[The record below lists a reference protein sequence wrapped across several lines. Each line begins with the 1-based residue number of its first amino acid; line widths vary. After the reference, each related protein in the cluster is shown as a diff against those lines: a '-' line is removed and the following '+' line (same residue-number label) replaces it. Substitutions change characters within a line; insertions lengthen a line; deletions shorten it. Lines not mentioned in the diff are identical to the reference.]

1 MSASREKKNRQELA
15 AQGHVDP
22 KAERAAKE
30 AAEQKKNRLLYGGI
44 AVLFVI
50 VAAVVLLYNSGIF
63 QRRGFLFTEA
73 VACTFIANRNGISG
87 VQQQPQQRP
96 VAHAKSDDGNGFP
109 PKRTYIRIQCH
120 GCLPIIFFNLCIIF
134 GFWQKFNTYR
144 VDKRIGSG

>member
-1 MSASREKKNRQELA
+1 MKPRRAEDHILGQTGEVRLA
-15 AQGHVDP
+15 QHQMAP
-22 KAERAAKE
+22 
-30 AAEQKKNRLLYGGI
+30 
-44 AVLFVI
+44 
-50 VAAVVLLYNSGIF
+50 GIF

-120 GCLPIIFFNLCIIF
+120 GCLPIIFVNLCIIF
-134 GFWQKFNTYR
+134 GFRQKFNTYR

>member
-63 QRRGFLFTEA
+63 QRRATAVTVDGKDFTAAEVDYYYYSA
-73 VACTFIANRNGISG
+73 LNSISQSQYSSYFGLSSSTSLKNQNLNAMSKMLLG
-87 VQQQPQQRP
+87 VTDEGDISWDER
-96 VAHAKSDDGNGFP
+96 KSKG
-109 PKRTYIRIQCH
+109 
-120 GCLPIIFFNLCIIF
+120 
-134 GFWQKFNTYR
+134 
-144 VDKRIGSG
+144 